1 MSVNFEG
8 YNEKIL
14 TFEKDTGS
22 ITIGYPVKVSS
33 NGKVSQCSSGDKF
46 CGFAVSVRENLV
58 GVQMS
63 GYKEIKYAN
72 AERTALYSK
81 KVDDSISKVEISSN
95 INRSITGDDKII
107 LLKVKLTNIFT
118 DDDYEMIIPINL
130 VRNS

>member
-33 NGKVSQCSSGDKF
+33 NGKVSQCSNGDKF

-72 AERTALYSK
+72 GTGSNAPTVELGYSTVTAGTEGGVIAATAGNDVL
-81 KVDDSISKVEISSN
+81 VVSI
-95 INRSITGDDKII
+95 DK
-107 LLKVKLTNIFT
+107 TNKIAGFIF
-118 DDDYEMIIPINL
+118 
-130 VRNS
+130 